1 MNQGALRPDEPQS
14 FAQAGTMRHG
24 ARRIVRP
31 PTRFADGHQHQQQ
44 GNACEREDD
53 EGMAPAEFFGQ
64 YPAADSPDTRTDG
77 NTEREYH
84 HSDNPL
90 RRLEIVSQ
98 YRMGRGR
105 TAGFADANA
114 DARAQQLPE
123 ILRSGG
129 RRVGKE
135 SVKKL

>member
-1 MNQGALRPDEPQS
+1 
-14 FAQAGTMRHG
+14 
-24 ARRIVRP
+24 
-31 PTRFADGHQHQQQ
+31 
-44 GNACEREDD
+44 
-53 EGMAPAEFFGQ
+53 MAPAEFFGQ

-114 DARAQQLPE
+114 DAREQQLPE
-123 ILRSGG
+123 ILCHPAKGGEKRPDRDCPHDHIARSEEHTSELQSLM
-129 RRVGKE
+129 RISYAVFCLT
-135 SVKKL
+135 KKNKKKK